1 MKIDKLILFNAIIFI
16 ALGIGFALYG
26 PLMMNA
32 FGMLDFAEA
41 DGGIYWFTA
50 SFARLIGAALF
61 GYGLLLW
68 AISDLPSSGALSAT
82 KNASCI
88 WHCSWEISSG
98 FMSQS
103 PNNGRYGSILPDGSP
118 SVCLPYS
125 SSATRLPWHVRLI
138 DRYARLIQQ
147 HQKPHTHVIALT
159 PMGGLRVG
167 G

>member
-1 MKIDKLILFNAIIFI
+1 MKIDKLIFTNAIIFI

-68 AISDLPSSGALSAT
+68 AISDLPSSGALLAP
-82 KNASCI
+82 KKRKLYLALLLGN
-88 WHCSWEISSG
+88 
-98 FMSQS
+98 
-103 PNNGRYGSILPDGSP
+103 ILGLY
-118 SVCLPYS
+118 VAITQQWQVWINL
-125 SSATRLPWHVRLI
+125 AGWLTIGVFAI
-138 DRYARLIQQ
+138 FVIGYAF
-147 HQKPHTHVIALT
+147 ALARKT
-159 PMGGLRVG
+159 D
-167 G
+167 

>member
-1 MKIDKLILFNAIIFI
+1 VKIDKLIFTNAIIFI

-68 AISDLPSSGALSAT
+68 AISDLPSSGALSAP
-82 KNASCI
+82 KKRKLYLALLLGN
-88 WHCSWEISSG
+88 
-98 FMSQS
+98 
-103 PNNGRYGSILPDGSP
+103 ILGLF
-118 SVCLPYS
+118 VAITQQWQVWINL
-125 SSATRLPWHVRLI
+125 AGWLTIGVFAI
-138 DRYARLIQQ
+138 FVIGYAF
-147 HQKPHTHVIALT
+147 ALARKT
-159 PMGGLRVG
+159 D
-167 G
+167 